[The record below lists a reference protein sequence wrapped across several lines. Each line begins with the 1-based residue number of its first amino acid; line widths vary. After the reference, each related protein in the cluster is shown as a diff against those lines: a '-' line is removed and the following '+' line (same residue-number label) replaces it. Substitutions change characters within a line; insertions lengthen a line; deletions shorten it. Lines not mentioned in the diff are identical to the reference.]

1 MVILL
6 FLLPVTLYELVIPSY
21 MTLQYMLL
29 AGEGR
34 ATELGHIVLV
44 STARCLCSGKPQ
56 V

>member
-6 FLLPVTLYELVIPSY
+6 FLLPITLYELVIPSY

-34 ATELGHIVLV
+34 ATELGHIVLSACEHGQV
-44 STARCLCSGKPQ
+44 SLFW
-56 V
+56 